1 MKGAVMKD
9 YRKIVTDALNDAV
22 GIELKEEQY
31 NLDLIENGL
40 MDSLSMMNMVIHM
53 EENLGKRIDSRSF
66 SNDDF
71 RSFEH
76 ILSLIRRI

>member
-1 MKGAVMKD
+1 MKD

-40 MDSLSMMNMVIHM
+40 MDSLTMMNMVIHM